1 MYSKAFVSGG
11 TAEYPGFN
19 QMHEDSGR
27 HIFYLSISGIYA
39 RQGICA
45 SPDFKIYV
53 SVTIRGTTNHIVM
66 L

>member
-19 QMHEDSGR
+19 QMHQDSGR

-45 SPDFKIYV
+45 SPDFKI
-53 SVTIRGTTNHIVM
+53 
-66 L
+66 